1 MSSKLAIYKPQ
12 FNIIAQMNRI
22 LETDETGNAAQRRFK
37 FIHFPFNF
45 VENPTKPHERP
56 LNKDL
61 KNIIE
66 TDEILYKSFMNLL
79 LKKAFENKNK
89 KIIIPKVYEDFKNEY
104 FETNDI
110 ITLYINRRL
119 IKTENEKDFIR
130 VSDVF
135 EDFKQDKEKTEY
147 MTAKKFTMLL
157 NEKLTLIK
165 SNGYKI
171 IRGYKFIKIENKNED
186 EEGFINDD
194 SDDDGGF
201 MPKEKNNIK
210 SNNNNNKVD
219 INNDV
224 YENNTFNKSFLD
236 DDVDD

>member
-1 MSSKLAIYKPQ
+1 
-12 FNIIAQMNRI
+12 
-22 LETDETGNAAQRRFK
+22 
-37 FIHFPFNF
+37 
-45 VENPTKPHERP
+45 
-56 LNKDL
+56 
-61 KNIIE
+61 
-66 TDEILYKSFMNLL
+66 
-79 LKKAFENKNK
+79 
-89 KIIIPKVYEDFKNEY
+89 
-104 FETNDI
+104 
-110 ITLYINRRL
+110 
-119 IKTENEKDFIR
+119 
-130 VSDVF
+130 
-135 EDFKQDKEKTEY
+135 

-236 DDVDD
+236 DGVDD